1 MYDNNNSLPEN
12 ILKTI
17 EIESKL
23 KESTS
28 QMTELQNHLQ
38 TITSPYSQ
46 IISSLGHASASF
58 TPLIK
63 TLNQSEIVSTFKSMV
78 LRLSTP
84 PLDFIK
90 KTTDLSVVNA
100 ISASIKG
107 ILKNYA
113 TVTEILS
120 TPALD
125 WFRSIGSSLIAE
137 KLKQIPLD
145 PEIYLKYKKLN
156 NIYLKTMYETKWF
169 PYAGWI
175 ADTSLFMEINDIIHT
190 SRGASKN
197 REKRID
203 KAILSY
209 YTNEEV
215 LHIKK
220 SWQNSNLDCYI
231 RKILIQ
237 AIDAYLRGE
246 YALTIPCLSTMWE
259 GLIYVK
265 AKNVSLSKR
274 KRQPMGETKQEFKT
288 LVRDNNYEAI
298 FSDYFDNW
306 IVSNCNAVDDVID
319 GVPNRHGVAHSW
331 YKKYP
336 DKKTALNAILL
347 TDFIIN
353 LTPVEQSEE
362 E

>member
-1 MYDNNNSLPEN
+1 MDDNNNSLPEN

-28 QMTELQNHLQ
+28 KMTELQNHFQ

-46 IISSLGHASASF
+46 IITSLKYTSKLFNPIIEA
-58 TPLIK
+58 
-63 TLNQSEIVSTFKSMV
+63 LNQSEMFSFVEDNV
-78 LRLSTP
+78 QQ
-84 PLDFIK
+84 
-90 KTTDLSVVNA
+90 
-100 ISASIKG
+100 ISAYISNLTKPLNHSIAKSISESIKDLLEHCASS
-107 ILKNYA
+107 I
-113 TVTEILS
+113 EIIS

-125 WFRSIGSSLIAE
+125 WFSSIGSSLIAE
-137 KLKQIPLD
+137 KLRQIPLD
-145 PEIYLKYKKLN
+145 PEIYRKYKKLH

-175 ADTSLFMEINDIIHT
+175 ADTSLFMEINDIIRT
-190 SRGASKN
+190 SRGASKT

-209 YTNEEV
+209 YTKKEI

-231 RKILIQ
+231 RKTLIQ
-237 AIDAYLRGE
+237 AVDAYLRGE

-265 AKNVSLSKR
+265 SKNVSFSER
-274 KRQPMGETKQEFKT
+274 KRQQMGETKQEFKT
-288 LVRDNNYEAI
+288 LVKDNNYEAI

-306 IVSNCNAVDDVID
+306 IVSNCNAVDDVVD

-336 DKKTALNAILL
+336 DRKTALNAILL
-347 TDFIIN
+347 TDFIIS
-353 LTPVEQSEE
+353 LTPVEQPEE